1 MTRSPSP
8 ALASV
13 IRCADAVVVLDM
25 EWTAW
30 EGSSARHWG
39 APGEYREIVQ
49 IGAVKLD
56 GGNALGERESFD
68 LLVRPR
74 RNPVLSD
81 YFIDLTGIVQARLD
95 AEGVDF
101 ARAFEQFSAFL
112 GPRPGLLLS
121 AGYDGWVLEENCRL
135 CGVPFTL
142 DRDLFFSITP
152 MILGA
157 LGVEEE
163 TFMSSQLPELLGFPR
178 PGRAHDAVGD
188 ARCIA
193 EALRILLREGR
204 I

>member
-1 MTRSPSP
+1 M
-8 ALASV
+8 
-13 IRCADAVVVLDM
+13 IRRADTVFVLDM

-30 EGSSARHWG
+30 EGSWARRWS

-56 GGNALGERESFD
+56 GGNALGERACFD
-68 LLVRPR
+68 LLVRPG
-74 RNPVLSD
+74 RNPVLGD
-81 YFIDLTGIVQARLD
+81 YFIGLTGIAQARLD

-101 ARAFEQFSAFL
+101 AQAFERFCAFL
-112 GPRPGLLLS
+112 GPRPGLVLS

-135 CGVPFTL
+135 LGVPFTL
-142 DRDLFFSITP
+142 DRDCFFTITP
-152 MILGA
+152 MILSA
-157 LGVEEE
+157 LEVEEE

-193 EALRILLREGR
+193 EALRILLREDW